1 MINTLRRFSQFMR
14 RLLARK
20 QAVAALLIIAVYVV
34 TALAAPTL
42 SPPRDPRNPSGLKLV
57 GRQSIGVPQ
66 PPSDKARL
74 GVTQEQYDVF
84 HALIWGARSAL
95 RLGVIVAVLT
105 TVLGTLLGALSGYIG
120 GWFNGLILRIT
131 DAFLAF
137 PSVIGVLLF
146 LQLFTENAPDWF
158 LPPTPVPS
166 LLANAGL
173 NPIMATLIAF
183 SWMPYTRLIN
193 ANIQRLKSADYV
205 LAARAVGVK
214 PARILFRH
222 LLPNAISPAIVLFA
236 RDVGGMVILDAVF
249 AFFKL
254 GGTVEWGQLLALNRS
269 WILGTGGNPLTYW
282 WVYLPFTL
290 ALVVYGVAWGLLGE
304 SLNSALNPRENGR

>member
-1 MINTLRRFSQFMR
+1 MTNTLRRFVRFMR

-20 QAVAALLIIAVYVV
+20 QAVAALIIIAVYVI
-34 TALAAPTL
+34 TAIAAPSL
-42 SPPRDPRNPSGLKLV
+42 SPQRNPRDTSGLKLV
-57 GRQSIGVPQ
+57 GRQSVGVPQ
-66 PPSDKARL
+66 PPSDKLRL
-74 GVTQEQYDVF
+74 GTTQEQYDVF
-84 HALIWGARSAL
+84 HALVWGTRSAL
-95 RLGVIVAVLT
+95 RLGLIVALGS
-105 TVLGTLLGALSGYIG
+105 TVLGTLLGALSGYLG
-120 GWFNGLILRIT
+120 GWFNGLVLRLT

-137 PSVIGVLLF
+137 PAVIGVMMF
-146 LQLFTENAPDWF
+146 LQIFSETSPDW
-158 LPPTPVPS
+158 LVPPTPVLT

-193 ANIQRLKSADYV
+193 VNIQRLKSADYV
-205 LAARAVGVK
+205 MAARAIGAR
-214 PARILFRH
+214 PGRILFRH

-236 RDVGGMVILDAVF
+236 RDVGGMVIVDAAF

-269 WILGTGGNPLTYW
+269 WILGAGGNPLKFW

-290 ALVVYGVAWGLLGE
+290 ALIVYGVAWGMLGE
-304 SLNSALNPRENGR
+304 SLNSALNPRENSR

>member
-1 MINTLRRFSQFMR
+1 MNTLRRLSRFLR

-20 QAVAALLIIAVYVV
+20 QAVVALIIIGGYVI
-34 TALAAPTL
+34 TAINAPVW
-42 SPPRDPRNPSGLKLV
+42 SPPAKRSDQPGLNII
-57 GRQSIGVPQ
+57 GRQSKGVPQ
-66 PPSDKARL
+66 PPTDAVRL
-74 GVTQEQYDVF
+74 GTTAEQYDVY
-84 HALIWGARSAL
+84 HALIWGTRSAL
-95 RLGVIVAVLT
+95 RLGLIVAIGST
-105 TVLGTLLGALSGYIG
+105 IIGTLLGAISGYLG
-120 GWFNGLILRIT
+120 GWFNGVVLRLT

-137 PSVIGVLLF
+137 PAVIGVLLF
-146 LQLFTENAPDWF
+146 LQLFKDNAPDWL

-193 ANIQRLKSADYV
+193 VNIQRLKSADYV

-236 RDVGGMVILDAVF
+236 RDVGGMVIIDAAF

-254 GGTVEWGQLLALNRS
+254 GGTVEWGQLLATNRS
-269 WILGTGGNPLTYW
+269 WILGAGGNPLAYW

-290 ALVVYGVAWGLLGE
+290 ALVVYGVAWGMLGE
-304 SLNSALNPRENGR
+304 SLNSALNPRENNR